1 MASMA
6 ENLYNLQKIEIRDYQ
21 KEGIQ
26 KIYDAWESVRRV
38 MFQMPT
44 GTGKTVLF
52 NQIVK
57 QELTQKS
64 TVLIL
69 AHRQELVEQNARRLW
84 EDFQIEAG
92 IIMSGHPENLFRPV
106 QVASIQTLSKR
117 DYPSLNPS
125 LIIIDEA
132 HHVVAA
138 SYVKLLSE
146 YPEARILGVTA
157 SPIRL
162 SGEGFTDSFDTLITS
177 KSIAEFIQDGYLAP
191 IRYLGKSKT
200 FAKVDLSGVKIVE
213 GDYAPTQLS
222 KEMRDDFVMANLIK
236 SYINHAQGKK
246 MIVFAVDI
254 AHSKDITK
262 RYQDEGFMAAHLDAD
277 TTPRNRKEIINKFKN
292 GEIQILSNVNI
303 VSEGFDV
310 PDCEVV
316 QLARPTK
323 SLAMY
328 LQQVGRCMRKPEGK
342 DYCIVLDNVGL
353 YEKFGSPRN
362 YREWTLEATINAPAA
377 NPPPINDP
385 TPSSD
390 NPQISSLSSKDSESL
405 ARTKPE
411 ETDED
416 LIVLED
422 VDMLPESEKVSKLLS
437 EIDVELT
444 EVSTDNS
451 DILAILQTVKA
462 DIESFLDLPCYDL
475 VSNVPNPLYISHFFA
490 NKNNP
495 LKLAGQDE
503 LFRKCDFVAD
513 FTLPEPLKQPQTSD
527 YDLLKPED
535 CLKFGKDWQA
545 YELSG
550 KPFNDAIAKLQRLID
565 ANDIVRKYENMRRVV
580 EFVRSRDR
588 DEFYP
593 DDDLDLWEL
602 PEPIR
607 IKILGVYQAS
617 FKDSPTLLMTGKTI
631 NLLDEDPLCS
641 LDSAMGIDAIIN
653 IKDQHKSASYGF
665 IGREQLVQVTK
676 LVKSELN
683 ARSLIRLM
691 YRLDTHLGGSKN
703 SSTILNSLKMLIGI
717 KPIKIRRKA

>member
-1 MASMA
+1 MTSMA
-6 ENLYNLQKIEIRDYQ
+6 EDLYSLQKIKIRDYQ
-21 KEGIQ
+21 EEGIR
-26 KIYDAWESVRRV
+26 KIYEAWENPKFRRV

-44 GTGKTVLF
+44 GTGKTVVF

-57 QELTQKS
+57 QELEKNS

-69 AHRQELVEQNARRLW
+69 AHRQELIEQNVRRLR

-92 IIMSGHPENLFRPV
+92 IIMSGHPENLSRSV

-132 HHVVAA
+132 HHVEAP
-138 SYVKLLSE
+138 SYKKLLSE
-146 YPEARILGVTA
+146 YPDARILGVTA

-162 SGEGFTDSFDTLITS
+162 SGQGFTDSFDTLITS

-200 FAKVDLSGVKIVE
+200 FSKVDLSGVSIVE

-222 KEMRDDFVMANLIK
+222 KEMRDDVVMANLIK

-246 MIVFAVDI
+246 MIVFAVDRV
-254 AHSKDITK
+254 HSKDITK
-262 RYQDEGFMAAHLDAD
+262 RYQDEGFVAAHLDAK
-277 TTPRNRKEIINKFKN
+277 TTPRSRKEIINKFKN

-328 LQQVGRCMRKPEGK
+328 LQQVGRCMRKPDGK

-362 YREWTLEATINAPAA
+362 HREWTLEATINTSAA
-377 NPPPINDP
+377 NPPPITDS

-390 NPQISSLSSKDSESL
+390 NPQISSSSSKDSEPP

-422 VDMLPESEKVSKLLS
+422 VNMPIESEKVSKLLS
-437 EIDVELT
+437 EIDDQLT
-444 EVSTDNS
+444 ELSTDNS
-451 DILAILQTVKA
+451 DIFDVLQTVK
-462 DIESFLDLPCYDL
+462 DNIENFLNLSCYDL
-475 VSNVPNPLYISHFFA
+475 LSNVPNPLSISHFVVS
-490 NKNNP
+490 KNNS
-495 LKLAGQDE
+495 LKLAGQE
-503 LFRKCDFVAD
+503 NLFRQCDFVAD
-513 FTLPEPLKQPQTSD
+513 FTLPEPLKKPQLSD
-527 YDLLKPED
+527 YDSSSPDD
-535 CLKFGKDWQA
+535 CMKFVKELNA
-545 YELSG
+545 YELSA
-550 KPFNDAIAKLQRLID
+550 KPLNDALAKLQRVLD
-565 ANDIVRKYENMRRVV
+565 DNDIVRKYDNLRRAV
-580 EFVRSRDR
+580 EFVRSHEIIDINPLTLEQLPPDIKTAILTTIRASFAANPYIKFKGELIPIPSNCNLDTKEGIDSLIGWR
-588 DEFYP
+588 KDYTYSKYEFYSK
-593 DDDLDLWEL
+593 E
-602 PEPIR
+602 
-607 IKILGVYQAS
+607 VYLNFMEQIWRKANCFETLYTISAS
-617 FKDSPTLLMTGKTI
+617 FDVDFGS
-631 NLLDEDPLCS
+631 
-641 LDSAMGIDAIIN
+641 
-653 IKDQHKSASYGF
+653 
-665 IGREQLVQVTK
+665 
-676 LVKSELN
+676 
-683 ARSLIRLM
+683 
-691 YRLDTHLGGSKN
+691 SKN
-703 SSTILNSLKMLIGI
+703 TSTIMANLKKLM
-717 KPIKIRRKA
+717 